1 MWRVVCVVFLAAGC
15 SLLTEKTR
23 PFEPLEI
30 QVRAEAPPPPPPP
43 SKVVVTATKIDIK
56 DKVQF
61 QVNSATILQVS
72 YSLLD
77 DVARVMTQNPQIELV
92 QVEGHTDAQGA
103 ATYNRQLS
111 QQRAESVVKYLIDQ
125 GVDAKRLVAKGF
137 GPDKPIGDN
146 NTDEGREQNRRVEF
160 NILKQGERK

>member
-1 MWRVVCVVFLAAGC
+1 MWRVAWVLLAGC
-15 SLLTEKTR
+15 SLLAEKTR

-30 QVRAEAPPPPPPP
+30 QVRAEAPAPQPTT
-43 SKVVVTATKIDIK
+43 KVIVTATKIDIH

-92 QVEGHTDAQGA
+92 QVEGHTDAQGSVA
-103 ATYNRQLS
+103 GNRQLS
-111 QQRAESVVKYLIDQ
+111 QQRAESVVQYLIGQ
-125 GVDAKRLVAKGF
+125 GVDARRLVAKGF

-146 NTDEGREQNRRVEF
+146 NTEEGREQNRRVEF
-160 NILKQGERK
+160 NILKQGVRQ